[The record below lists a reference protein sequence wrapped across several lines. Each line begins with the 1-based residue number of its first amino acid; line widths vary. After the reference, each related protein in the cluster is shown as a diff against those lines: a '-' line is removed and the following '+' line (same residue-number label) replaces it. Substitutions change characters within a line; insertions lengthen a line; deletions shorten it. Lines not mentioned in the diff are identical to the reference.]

1 MAQQNNCRLPK
12 PQHRADPNA
21 CSEGRQVAPSLFFL
35 DLSAAFKTIDHTL
48 PKTFYFSLASSASG
62 FSGYPSVSLAAP
74 AGFLCWF
81 FFFSM
86 NCECWNSSVKMR
98 QCSLSPL
105 LSFLSLFCHPT
116 LLAISFKYGLYAIDF
131 QIDIST
137 WDSSL
142 NSNSY
147 IQLSNQHFHL
157 HGQLMSTL
165 AHPKWNPDL
174 PFPGLSS
181 PPFSS
186 FPVAQAKSFKVPEV
200 MQAGCLDNGISMKSS
215 DRTWEHLNDMNQG
228 TWT

>member
-1 MAQQNNCRLPK
+1 MHVLKVDRLLLVFSSLTSLQHLK
-12 PQHRADPNA
+12 PLIT
-21 CSEGRQVAPSLFFL
+21 PSRKHFIF
-35 DLSAAFKTIDHTL
+35 HWL
-48 PKTFYFSLASSASG
+48 PAHQ
-62 FSGYPSVSLAAP
+62 VSLVILQSHWLLLLVFS
-74 AGFLCWF
+74 AGSSSFLWTA
-81 FFFSM
+81 
-86 NCECWNSSVKMR
+86 ECWNSRVKMR
-98 QCSLSPL
+98 QCSLSP

-116 LLAISFKYGLYAIDF
+116 LLAILFKYGLYAIDF

-186 FPVAQAKSFKVPEV
+186 FPVAQAKSFKV
-200 MQAGCLDNGISMKSS
+200 Q
-215 DRTWEHLNDMNQG
+215 
-228 TWT
+228 